1 MDFFPTLSKMAN
13 MRQDV
18 SHGSIGEQPR
28 YWGLWATIGFS
39 FIACFVF
46 ILVQVVTVVLLGDF
60 IISMQPDKAPELV
73 TDSIESNGLF
83 LAIAL
88 LLTSVICSGLII
100 IFAALHRQ
108 TPVKEYLHFLPVPLR
123 QLLSYMGLMLLF
135 AASYNILCYLLDK
148 PVVPDFMV
156 TAYQSAVIYPLFFF
170 TFIFAAPFL
179 EELFFRGFL
188 LDGLRQSFL
197 GPAWAVI
204 ITAIFWSSVHT
215 QYEPFEII
223 FILGMGLILGYAR
236 IKTRSI
242 FTPFAMHA
250 MVNSI
255 AIIEVAA
262 LTQA

>member
-1 MDFFPTLSKMAN
+1 MESMK
-13 MRQDV
+13 QDM
-18 SHGSIGEQPR
+18 SAGGIGEQPR

-39 FIACFVF
+39 LIACFAF
-46 ILVQVVTVVLLGDF
+46 ILIQMLTVVLLGDF
-60 IISMQPDKAPELV
+60 VISMQPDRDPELV
-73 TDSIESNGLF
+73 IDSLESNGLF

-100 IFAALHRQ
+100 TFAALHRQ
-108 TPVKEYLHFLPVPLR
+108 TPVKEYLHFLPVTLG
-123 QLLSYMGLMLLF
+123 QLLPYMGLMLLF
-135 AASYNILCYLLDK
+135 AASYNGLCYLLDK

-197 GPAWAVI
+197 GPVLAVI
-204 ITAIFWSSVHT
+204 STAIFWGAIHT
-215 QYEPFEII
+215 QYELLEII
-223 FILGMGLILGYAR
+223 FIVGMGVMLGYAR

-250 MVNSI
+250 MVNAI
-255 AIIEVAA
+255 AIIEVAS

>member
-1 MDFFPTLSKMAN
+1 MDLFSILSNIKSMK
-13 MRQDV
+13 QDM
-18 SHGSIGEQPR
+18 SSGGNGEQQR

-46 ILVQVVTVVLLGDF
+46 ILVQVIAVVLLGDF

-73 TDSIESNGLF
+73 IDSIESNGLF
-83 LAIAL
+83 LAITL

-100 IFAALHRQ
+100 TFAALHRQ
-108 TPVKEYLHFLPVPLR
+108 TPVKEYLHFLPVTLR
-123 QLLSYMGLMLLF
+123 QLLPYMGLMLLL
-135 AASYNILCYLLDK
+135 AASYNGLCYLLDK
-148 PVVPDFMV
+148 PIVPEFMI

-197 GPAWAVI
+197 GPVLAVI
-204 ITAIFWSSVHT
+204 ITAILWGSIHT
-215 QYEPFEII
+215 QYELFEII
-223 FILGMGLILGYAR
+223 FIVGMGLMLGYAR

-250 MVNSI
+250 MINSI
-255 AIIEVAA
+255 AMIEVASLA
-262 LTQA
+262 QA